1 MDSFIHRIGRTGR
14 IGREGQAWSL
24 VSKNDTGQLSRI
36 IATYGLE
43 IEQIGVPNLPT
54 DVDKDIIAYKDD
66 FMESADV
73 FGFVPIRLTLDEQ
86 IDLSS
91 RVIAN
96 WFAEKMRCDELA
108 IGDIQFEK
116 DAIVVNIHSSKVS
129 LALKALEK
137 YELNGTKVSAEV

>member
-1 MDSFIHRIGRTGR
+1 
-14 IGREGQAWSL
+14 
-24 VSKNDTGQLSRI
+24 
-36 IATYGLE
+36 
-43 IEQIGVPNLPT
+43 
-54 DVDKDIIAYKDD
+54 
-66 FMESADV
+66 MESADV
-73 FGFVPIRLTLDEQ
+73 FGFVPIRLTPDEH

-108 IGDIQFEK
+108 IGDIQFEP

-129 LALKALEK
+129 LALKALQK